1 MGTRNKN
8 NKPKTQFLCKMTTH
22 GYTSRY
28 FQKIHIFLLTSRFQG
43 VIILLALWY
52 CECQISVLKEVII
65 IMKKKQFKTESQKL
79 LDMMINSIY
88 THKEIFLRELISNA
102 SDAIDKLYFRSL
114 TDTSVSINRGDYAI
128 WLSADKDARTLT
140 ISDNGCG
147 MSAEELEKNLGTIA
161 KSGSFDFKRDNDQ
174 GENVDIIGQFGVG
187 FYSAFMVADKIAV
200 RSKQYG
206 AESASVWEST
216 GVDGYTVTEC
226 DKDSFGTEI
235 TLHIKEDGED
245 EKYSEFLEEYRL
257 RGLIKKYSDYIRYP
271 IKMSVTRNEKKEGAE
286 DEYEEVTKTEV
297 LNSMVPLW
305 KKPQSEVSDE
315 EYRHFYS
322 DKFYDFEAPA
332 KVITQK
338 SEGTATYTALMFIPA
353 HAPYNYYTKDYEK
366 GLELYSSGVMIM
378 EKCADLLPDYF
389 SFVQGLVDSSDLSL
403 NISREM
409 LQHDRQLKVMAKAIE
424 KKIKSELE
432 KMMSADRSK
441 YEKFF
446 DAFGIQLKFG
456 LYSDFGSHK
465 DVLKDLVLFRSSKE
479 KKYVSLKEYVSS
491 MSEEQKAIY
500 YAPGESIE
508 RIEILPQVEAVKEKG
523 YEVLYLTDDVDEFAL
538 KVLANYEGKE
548 FKNVTAEALD
558 ISTAE
563 EKEAIK
569 KENEASEELLN
580 YMKDSI
586 GKVSAVR
593 FTNTL
598 KKHPVCLSSE
608 GELSVEME
616 KVLKRMPGAED
627 DAPKANVVL
636 EINSTHPVAEKI
648 RALYESDKEKVA
660 KYAKILYSEACLI
673 GGVAIEDP
681 LELTELISELMI

>member
-1 MGTRNKN
+1 
-8 NKPKTQFLCKMTTH
+8 
-22 GYTSRY
+22 
-28 FQKIHIFLLTSRFQG
+28 
-43 VIILLALWY
+43 
-52 CECQISVLKEVII
+52 
-65 IMKKKQFKTESQKL
+65 MKKKQFKTESQKL

-114 TDTSVSINRGDYAI
+114 TDSGISISKGDFAI
-128 WLSADKDARTLT
+128 WLSADKGARTLT

-147 MSAEELEKNLGTIA
+147 MSKEELENNLGTIA

-174 GENVDIIGQFGVG
+174 GESVDIIGQFGVG
-187 FYSAFMVADKIAV
+187 FYSAFMVADKITV

-206 AESASVWEST
+206 EDTASIWESS
-216 GVDGYTVTEC
+216 GVEGYTIGEC
-226 DKDSFGTEI
+226 DKSSFGTEI
-235 TLHIKEDGED
+235 VLHIKEDSED
-245 EKYSEFLEEYRL
+245 EKYSEFLEEYRI
-257 RGLIKKYSDYIRYP
+257 RGLVKKYSDYIRYP
-271 IKMSVTRNEKKEGAE
+271 IKMTVTRSEKKEGKE
-286 DEYEEVTKTEV
+286 NEYEEVSKTEV

-305 KKPQSEVSDE
+305 KKPQSEVTDE
-315 EYRHFYS
+315 EYKSFYS
-322 DKFYDFEAPA
+322 EKFYDFEAPA

-338 SEGTATYTALMFIPA
+338 SEGTATYTALMFIPS

-378 EKCADLLPDYF
+378 EKCSDLLPDYF
-389 SFVQGLVDSSDLSL
+389 SFVKGLVDSSDLSL

-424 KKIKSELE
+424 KKIKGELE
-432 KMMSADRSK
+432 KMQSADRDK

-446 DAFGIQLKFG
+446 DAFGVQLKFG
-456 LYSDFGSHK
+456 LYSDFGAHK
-465 DVLKDLVLFRSSKE
+465 DILKDLVMFKSSKE
-479 KKYVSLKEYVSS
+479 NKYVTLKEYTSS
-491 MSEEQKAIY
+491 MPEVQKAIY
-500 YAPGESIE
+500 YACGESIE
-508 RIEILPQVEAVKEKG
+508 RIEMLPQVEAVKEKG

-538 KVLANYEGKE
+538 KVLNTYDEKE

-558 ISTAE
+558 ISTDE

-569 KENEASEELLN
+569 KENESSEDMLN
-580 YMKDSI
+580 YMKESI

-608 GELSVEME
+608 GDLSVEME
-616 KVLKRMPGAED
+616 KVLKKMPGAED
-627 DAPKANVVL
+627 GAPKANVVL
-636 EINSTHPVAEKI
+636 EINSAHPVSEKLK
-648 RALYESDKEKVA
+648 ALYSEDKEKLK

-673 GGVAIEDP
+673 GGVSIENP
-681 LELTELISELMI
+681 VELSELISELMV